1 MRNERGRGIERSE
14 RGRSALRRALRRA
27 LRGVALASVSAGW
40 FAAAA
45 QEAPPAGQEAPA
57 APAAPIRANVAL
69 SGALLE
75 ALDATLAAKSYAFR
89 CTSENRGGGGE
100 RGGAGGGAAGGGER
114 GGAAGGGA
122 AGGGERGG
130 AAGGG
135 ERGGARDSR
144 EPVTVEGHWQA
155 GSPTELK
162 NGALAGFRL
171 DDQLIYRRGDGA
183 AASWER
189 FDENEAISRRPGG
202 GTAGGGSAGGGT
214 AGGGTAGGGATGGTM
229 AAGGIPMTGFMM
241 QRNLMQLAGTR
252 PPHELLARLKA
263 AGCATL
269 EEVEVEGKKVWRAT
283 LDPRL
288 ADEFA
293 GVDRLRRM
301 AAQTGRGG
309 GGGGGSNDLA
319 VTVELTIAEGRI
331 ESLTIATLVKTRR
344 GESTRLTRYALS
356 DFGAGNYE
364 VPKAVLDLLAT

>member
-1 MRNERGRGIERSE
+1 MRKQMGHGIERAE
-14 RGRSALRRALRRA
+14 RGGSALRRAW
-27 LRGVALASVSAGW
+27 RGVALASVSTGW

-57 APAAPIRANVAL
+57 APATPIRANVAL

-89 CTSENRGGGGE
+89 CTTENRGGGGE
-100 RGGAGGGAAGGGER
+100 RGGAAGGGGER
-114 GGAAGGGA
+114 GGGR
-122 AGGGERGG
+122 E
-130 AAGGG
+130 
-135 ERGGARDSR
+135 SR

-189 FDENEAISRRPGG
+189 FDESEAISRRPSG
-202 GTAGGGSAGGGT
+202 GTAGGGT
-214 AGGGTAGGGATGGTM
+214 AGGGTAGGGTAGGGTASGGTM

-269 EEVEVEGKKVWRAT
+269 EEVEVDGKKVWRAT

-301 AAQTGRGG
+301 TAQTGRGG
-309 GGGGGSNDLA
+309 GGGGNNDLA
-319 VTVELTIAEGRI
+319 VTVELSIVDGRI
-331 ESLTIATLVKTRR
+331 ESLSIATLVKTRR

-356 DFGAGNYE
+356 DYGAGNYD

>member
-1 MRNERGRGIERSE
+1 MRNQMGRGIERAE
-14 RGRSALRRALRRA
+14 RGRGALRRA

-57 APAAPIRANVAL
+57 APATPIRANVAL

-89 CTSENRGGGGE
+89 CTTENRG
-100 RGGAGGGAAGGGER
+100 GGGER

-189 FDENEAISRRPGG
+189 FDENEAISRRPSGGTAGG
-202 GTAGGGSAGGGT
+202 GTAGGGTAGGGTAGGGT
-214 AGGGTAGGGATGGTM
+214 AGGGTAGGGAAGGTM

-301 AAQTGRGG
+301 TAQTGRGG
-309 GGGGGSNDLA
+309 GGGGNNDIA
-319 VTVELTIAEGRI
+319 VTVELSIADGRI
-331 ESLTIATLVKTRR
+331 ESLSIATLVKTRR

-356 DFGAGNYE
+356 DLGAGTYD